1 MRMDKPLFKGVVID
15 EFDQPVET
23 GYIGDEPCYIVDD
36 AGFKRHIPAEYVDRQ
51 VWDFLTG
58 QIKGNEDLIANQ
70 TAQILGQDD
79 LFSYAMIMQQL
90 TNVDK
95 QFESLQKN
103 GIPADALAYMGMMG
117 FKVIIDIHGDV
128 IRVEQ
133 PSAPSQ
139 GDE

>member
-1 MRMDKPLFKGVVID
+1 MEKPLFTGIVID
-15 EFDQPVET
+15 EYDQPVET
-23 GYIGDEPCYIVDD
+23 GYIGDEPCYIVND
-36 AGFKRHIPAEYVDRQ
+36 AGFKRHIPAEYIDRQ

-70 TAQILGQDD
+70 TAQMLGQDD

-117 FKVIIDIHGDV
+117 FRVVVDIHGDV

-133 PSAPSQ
+133 PAAPSQ
-139 GDE
+139 GDDE

>member
-1 MRMDKPLFKGVVID
+1 MEEPLFKGIVID
-15 EFDQPVET
+15 EYDQPVET
-23 GYIGDEPCYIVDD
+23 GYIGDEPCYIVND
-36 AGFKRHIPAEYVDRQ
+36 AGFKRHIPAEYIDRQ

-70 TAQILGQDD
+70 TAQMLGQDD

-117 FKVIIDIHGDV
+117 FKVIVDIHGDV

-133 PSAPSQ
+133 PAAPSQ
-139 GDE
+139 GDDE

>member
-1 MRMDKPLFKGVVID
+1 MEEPLFKGIVID
-15 EFDQPVET
+15 EYDQPVET
-23 GYIGDEPCYIVDD
+23 GYISDEPCYIVND
-36 AGFKRHIPAEYVDRQ
+36 AGFKRHIPAEYIDRQ

-70 TAQILGQDD
+70 TAQMLGQDD

-117 FKVIIDIHGDV
+117 FKVIVDIHGDV

-133 PSAPSQ
+133 PAAPSQ
-139 GDE
+139 GDDE

>member
-1 MRMDKPLFKGVVID
+1 MEKPLFTGIVID
-15 EFDQPVET
+15 EYDQPVET
-23 GYIGDEPCYIVDD
+23 GYIGEEPCYIVND
-36 AGFKRHIPAEYVDRQ
+36 AGFKRHILAEYIDRQ
-51 VWDFLTG
+51 VWDFLTR

-70 TAQILGQDD
+70 TAQMLGQDD
-79 LFSYAMIMQQL
+79 LFSYAIIMQQL

-117 FKVIIDIHGDV
+117 FKVIVDIHGDV

-133 PSAPSQ
+133 PTAPSQ
-139 GDE
+139 GDDE

>member
-1 MRMDKPLFKGVVID
+1 MEKPLFTGIVID
-15 EFDQPVET
+15 EYDQPVET
-23 GYIGDEPCYIVDD
+23 GYIGEEPCYIVND
-36 AGFKRHIPAEYVDRQ
+36 AGFKRHILAEYIDRQ
-51 VWDFLTG
+51 VWDFLTR

-70 TAQILGQDD
+70 TAQMLGQDD

-117 FKVIIDIHGDV
+117 FKVIVDIHGDV
-128 IRVEQ
+128 IRIEQ
-133 PSAPSQ
+133 PTAPSQ
-139 GDE
+139 GDDE

>member
-1 MRMDKPLFKGVVID
+1 MDKPLFKGVVID

>member
-1 MRMDKPLFKGVVID
+1 MEKPLFKGIVID
-15 EFDQPVET
+15 EYDQPVET
-23 GYIGDEPCYIVDD
+23 GYIGEEPCYIVND
-36 AGFKRHIPAEYVDRQ
+36 AGFKRHIPAEYIDRQ

-70 TAQILGQDD
+70 TAQMLGQDD

-90 TNVDK
+90 THVDK

-117 FKVIIDIHGDV
+117 FKVIVDIHGDV

-133 PSAPSQ
+133 PAAPSQ
-139 GDE
+139 GDDE

>member
-1 MRMDKPLFKGVVID
+1 MEKPLFKGIVID
-15 EFDQPVET
+15 EYDQPVET
-23 GYIGDEPCYIVDD
+23 GYIGEEPCYIVND
-36 AGFKRHIPAEYVDRQ
+36 AGFKRHILAEYIDRQ
-51 VWDFLTG
+51 VWDFLTR

-70 TAQILGQDD
+70 TAQMLGQND

-117 FKVIIDIHGDV
+117 FKVIVDIHGDV
-128 IRVEQ
+128 IRIEQ
-133 PSAPSQ
+133 PTAPSQ
-139 GDE
+139 GDDE

>member
-1 MRMDKPLFKGVVID
+1 MEKPLFAGLVID
-15 EFDQPVET
+15 ENDQPVET
-23 GYIGDEPCYIVDD
+23 GYIGEEPCYIVND
-36 AGFKRHIPAEYVDRQ
+36 AGFMRHIPAEYVDRQ

-70 TAQILGQDD
+70 TAQMLGQDD

-95 QFESLQKN
+95 QFDALQKN

-128 IRVEQ
+128 LRVQQ
-133 PSAPSQ
+133 PAAPPQ
-139 GDE
+139 EDE

>member
-1 MRMDKPLFKGVVID
+1 MEKPLFKGIVID
-15 EFDQPVET
+15 EYDQPVET
-23 GYIGDEPCYIVDD
+23 GYIGEEPCYIVND
-36 AGFKRHIPAEYVDRQ
+36 AGFKRHILAEYIDRQ
-51 VWDFLTG
+51 VWDFLTR

-70 TAQILGQDD
+70 TAQMLGQDD

-117 FKVIIDIHGDV
+117 FKVIVDIHGDV
-128 IRVEQ
+128 IRIEQ
-133 PSAPSQ
+133 PTAPSQ
-139 GDE
+139 GDDE

>member
-1 MRMDKPLFKGVVID
+1 MDKPLFEGVVID
-15 EFDQPVET
+15 EYDQPVET
-23 GYIGDEPCYIVDD
+23 GYIGNEPCYIVDD
-36 AGFKRHIPAEYVDRQ
+36 AGFKRHIPAEHIDRQ

-70 TAQILGQDD
+70 TAQMLGQDD
-79 LFSYAMIMQQL
+79 LFSYAIIMQQL

-95 QFESLQKN
+95 QFEALQKN

-133 PSAPSQ
+133 PAAPSQ

>member
-1 MRMDKPLFKGVVID
+1 MEKPLFKGIVID
-15 EFDQPVET
+15 EYDQPVET
-23 GYIGDEPCYIVDD
+23 GYIGDEPCYIVND
-36 AGFKRHIPAEYVDRQ
+36 AGFKRHIPAEYIDRQ

-70 TAQILGQDD
+70 TAQMLGQDD

-117 FKVIIDIHGDV
+117 FKVIVDIHGDV

-133 PSAPSQ
+133 PAAPSQ
-139 GDE
+139 GDDE

>member
-1 MRMDKPLFKGVVID
+1 MEKPLFKGIVID
-15 EFDQPVET
+15 EYDQPVET
-23 GYIGDEPCYIVDD
+23 GYIGEEPCYIVND
-36 AGFKRHIPAEYVDRQ
+36 AGFKRHILAEYIDRQ
-51 VWDFLTG
+51 VWDFLTR

-70 TAQILGQDD
+70 TAQMLGQDD
-79 LFSYAMIMQQL
+79 LFSYAIIMQQL

-117 FKVIIDIHGDV
+117 FKVIVDIHGDV

-133 PSAPSQ
+133 PTAPSQ
-139 GDE
+139 GDDE

>member
-1 MRMDKPLFKGVVID
+1 MEKPLFTGIVID
-15 EFDQPVET
+15 EYDQPVET
-23 GYIGDEPCYIVDD
+23 GYIGEEPCYIVND
-36 AGFKRHIPAEYVDRQ
+36 AGFKRHILAEYIDRQ
-51 VWDFLTG
+51 VWDFLTR

-70 TAQILGQDD
+70 TAQMLGQDD

-117 FKVIIDIHGDV
+117 FKVIVDIHGDV

-133 PSAPSQ
+133 PTAPSQ
-139 GDE
+139 GDDE

>member
-1 MRMDKPLFKGVVID
+1 MEKPLFTGIVID
-15 EFDQPVET
+15 EYDQPVET
-23 GYIGDEPCYIVDD
+23 GYIGDEPCYIVND
-36 AGFKRHIPAEYVDRQ
+36 AGFKRHIPAEYIDRQ

-70 TAQILGQDD
+70 TAQMLGQDD

-117 FKVIIDIHGDV
+117 FKVIVDIHGDV

-133 PSAPSQ
+133 PAAPSQ
-139 GDE
+139 GDDE